1 MWPFGSPS
9 GVPSSGIAVA
19 QRLPERRRPHLPKEG
34 EAVRFLVVDDSSTMR
49 RIIRNSLKAAGFDDA
64 VEAENGEGA
73 LARLQSDGVDF
84 VITDWNMPVMNGI
97 EFVTAM
103 RGNAAFKATP
113 VLMVTTMAE
122 KENILQA
129 MQAGVTNYVVKPFD
143 AATLK
148 KKIDQI
154 LGA

>member
-1 MWPFGSPS
+1 M
-9 GVPSSGIAVA
+9 
-19 QRLPERRRPHLPKEG
+19 QKEG

-73 LARLQSDGVDF
+73 LARLQADNVDF

-154 LGA
+154 LGT

>member
-1 MWPFGSPS
+1 
-9 GVPSSGIAVA
+9 
-19 QRLPERRRPHLPKEG
+19 
-34 EAVRFLVVDDSSTMR
+34 VRFLVVDDSSTMR

-64 VEAENGEGA
+64 VEAENGEGG
-73 LARLQSDGVDF
+73 LARLQADSVDF

-154 LGA
+154 LGT

>member
-1 MWPFGSPS
+1 MRPSP
-9 GVPSSGIAVA
+9 GPPVIAPPGIAVA
-19 QRLPERRRPHLPKEG
+19 QRLREHRRPTIPKEG

-73 LARLQSDGVDF
+73 LARLQSDSVDF

-103 RGNAAFKATP
+103 RGNPVFKTTP
-113 VLMVTTMAE
+113 ILMVTTMAE

-154 LGA
+154 LGT

>member
-1 MWPFGSPS
+1 M
-9 GVPSSGIAVA
+9 
-19 QRLPERRRPHLPKEG
+19 
-34 EAVRFLVVDDSSTMR
+34 RFLVVDDSSTMR
-49 RIIRNSLKAAGFDDA
+49 RILRNSLKAVGFDDTL
-64 VEAENGEGA
+64 EAENGESA
-73 LARLQSDGVDF
+73 LARLQTDKVDF

-97 EFVTAM
+97 ELVAAM
-103 RGNAAFKATP
+103 RNNAALKATP

-154 LGA
+154 LGG

>member
-1 MWPFGSPS
+1 
-9 GVPSSGIAVA
+9 V
-19 QRLPERRRPHLPKEG
+19 RL
-34 EAVRFLVVDDSSTMR
+34 LVVDDSSTMR
-49 RIIRNSLKAAGFDDA
+49 RIIRNNLKAAGYDD
-64 VEAENGEGA
+64 VLEAENGEGA
-73 LARLQSDGVDF
+73 LARLKDDKVDF

-97 EFVTAM
+97 ELVTAM
-103 RGNAAFKATP
+103 RTSETLKKTP

-148 KKIDQI
+148 KKIEQI
-154 LGA
+154 VGQ